1 VSINPSATK
10 SLNNFGTL
18 AGILGFQHIELY
30 RWPTPVSEYTLS
42 KYFDRSKASASNMNE
57 TLRPCYCHSLQQDL
71 KPNFNAKDVLDHFVL
86 QTLTL
91 LPHHG
96 PLTSIDLSCPMGSGR
111 NMAWHPPP
119 LSCNRAAVLLRRH
132 GMPCILSESK
142 QTLHRKHARTVWLCK
157 PRLGKSLTN
166 DGSGLRTPSMLYAG
180 ECTRELLE
188 SADRNSPQPKSR
200 MASKTTA
207 FRTR

>member
-1 VSINPSATK
+1 LSYTDGRLSLVSTHCQNTSIDRK
-10 SLNNFGTL
+10 RRL
-18 AGILGFQHIELY
+18 AF
-30 RWPTPVSEYTLS
+30 
-42 KYFDRSKASASNMNE
+42 NMNE

-166 DGSGLRTPSMLYAG
+166 DGSGLHTPSMLYAG